1 MSWKLFVLSNSSRRS
16 NFRTDLIGFATEIE
30 NIGMKQ
36 ARKAPNSVV
45 TFVDPCSESPF
56 QDQIESKK

>member
-1 MSWKLFVLSNSSRRS
+1 LNR
-16 NFRTDLIGFATEIE
+16 ATAIE

-36 ARKAPNSVV
+36 AREAPNPVV
-45 TFVDPCSESPF
+45 TFVIPGGESPF